1 MRDNL
6 LKNYSIGIL
15 PNKNLFLLSDIYK
28 NEIIRRRS
36 LSKNGGIMK
45 ENKTKKNSGG
55 KKAIIITVVSVV
67 LAVLI
72 IVPTVA
78 ILVSKRG
85 KPIDFLMKNDLSK
98 YVSVDIGDK
107 LDYNKLK
114 ETLKSGYDVFR
125 VGLTEV
131 YFENTAYVEEGST
144 IDFTLSAE
152 IITKKE
158 DGSKE
163 YTAYELPEKYKKTE
177 GYRPFSDKSKL
188 FFDNAL
194 ANTGNINEYN
204 SYYLVRNKEA
214 KFDVTMPV
222 SEEYG
227 ELSGKDVR
235 FTIKVTDYVAR
246 YICFNG
252 QIDSSLSIIA
262 EWFAETAVKKTENNA
277 GNAVSEGDVVL
288 YDCIDKMTDGTVKEY
303 KDVKIEATGDHLKY
317 FEGKVAGDK
326 FTQTIDGVE
335 EEFEIKEV
343 HKAEDIKA
351 ALKDMGYAS
360 VFDYMEEL
368 RIWCYAVHSDGILA
382 IICQSTELSEYPKNL
397 FATYKK
403 IEDDTWEKDFRT
415 SAKSMADTW
424 GDSVAFEAY
433 GISGYNTFDD
443 YLEELLYEHTKTVV
457 RELVISFALADDM
470 GILDGMYEEYN
481 KSLKEF
487 MKAND
492 YSKNEALSSLSYNG
506 DEAYVFCASF
516 LSPALGI
523 KLAGSVTGAE
533 FIDILSDSYMDVG

>member
-6 LKNYSIGIL
+6 FKIYSIGIL
-15 PNKNLFLLSDIYK
+15 QNKNLFLLSDIYK
-28 NEIIRRRS
+28 NEIIRQRS

-131 YFENTAYVEEGST
+131 YFKDTAYVEEGST

-163 YTAYELPEKYKKTE
+163 HTAYELPEKYKKTE

-227 ELSGKDVR
+227 ALSGKDVR
-235 FTIKVTDYVAR
+235 FTINVTDYVAR

-252 QIDSSLSIIA
+252 QIDSSLDRKS
-262 EWFAETAVKKTENNA
+262 
-277 GNAVSEGDVVL
+277 VV
-288 YDCIDKMTDGTVKEY
+288 
-303 KDVKIEATGDHLKY
+303 
-317 FEGKVAGDK
+317 
-326 FTQTIDGVE
+326 
-335 EEFEIKEV
+335 
-343 HKAEDIKA
+343 
-351 ALKDMGYAS
+351 
-360 VFDYMEEL
+360 
-368 RIWCYAVHSDGILA
+368 
-382 IICQSTELSEYPKNL
+382 
-397 FATYKK
+397 
-403 IEDDTWEKDFRT
+403 
-415 SAKSMADTW
+415 
-424 GDSVAFEAY
+424 
-433 GISGYNTFDD
+433 
-443 YLEELLYEHTKTVV
+443 
-457 RELVISFALADDM
+457 
-470 GILDGMYEEYN
+470 
-481 KSLKEF
+481 
-487 MKAND
+487 
-492 YSKNEALSSLSYNG
+492 
-506 DEAYVFCASF
+506 
-516 LSPALGI
+516 
-523 KLAGSVTGAE
+523 
-533 FIDILSDSYMDVG
+533 